1 MEEKTV
7 NIPAINCGHCVMTI
21 KRELMEIEGVS
32 SVEGYAASKTITV
45 KWTAPADWDIISS
58 LLEEIGYPPE

>member
-7 NIPAINCGHCVMTI
+7 KIPAINCGHCVMTI

-32 SVEGYAASKTITV
+32 SVEGDAASKTVTV
-45 KWTAPADWDIISS
+45 KWTDPADWDIISS